1 MQRSIFLFTVKFR
14 TWIWSEHG
22 CGWGDSEGQRGRP
35 GQTAARMQKRER
47 PTWKDSGTERDW
59 KGLKIV
65 SNWCQALR
73 FQMFQEMAK
82 HSLWRKKHD
91 QRKSD
96 HNDLLSALKTLW
108 LSAGRTVVKTLKTAV
123 ATWSSTL
130 TAGKGAHRCTHP
142 NVPHQIVSLNGPWS
156 VSCVWTLPVIRLGAQ
171 RCWKGTRRKP
181 QRTVADRSRHQTS
194 WWDLKAWRTEN
205 DKAANESHIVSP
217 CLTLSPPFPV
227 VRSCLLASSSFSW
240 QFDAIWLTSSGWC
253 WGNSMP

>member
-1 MQRSIFLFTVKFR
+1 MV
-14 TWIWSEHG
+14 
-22 CGWGDSEGQRGRP
+22 
-35 GQTAARMQKRER
+35 
-47 PTWKDSGTERDW
+47 
-59 KGLKIV
+59 
-65 SNWCQALR
+65 
-73 FQMFQEMAK
+73 QEMAK

-130 TAGKGAHRCTHP
+130 TVCKGAHRCTHP
-142 NVPHQIVSLNGPWS
+142 NVPHQIVTLNGPWS

-181 QRTVADRSRHQTS
+181 QRTVADRSRHQMAS
-194 WWDLKAWRTEN
+194 WWDPKAWRTEN
-205 DKAANESHIVSP
+205 GKAANESHIVSP
-217 CLTLSPPFPV
+217 FLHPFPV

-240 QFDAIWLTSSGWC
+240 QFHGNLAHFERLMLRQLNAVSSSQKAKSFGGSMQRSRIASTQPGTPRSVWL
-253 WGNSMP
+253 WGLTMWVCLKMLG